1 MEDIMNWLVIIVLA
15 ILIVNAFIGRKV
27 GFIRTVF
34 SLCSM
39 IVAVI
44 LTIWINPYVNDFMR
58 GNEKIYQGISSQVEK
73 MITLSEKQ
81 ADTSEQVSII
91 EGMHL
96 PQSLKDSLI
105 ENNNAQAYKALAID
119 NFNDYVVSYLT
130 GLIINAMSFIIT
142 FVVIL
147 IILWV
152 LCFTLNIISKLPLL
166 NQINK
171 SAGFIAGLIHGLIV
185 VWLFFI
191 LITVFGS
198 TQIGQQGLE
207 MIGES
212 QILNLIY
219 NNNFILQFITSIT
232 KIIF

>member
-1 MEDIMNWLVIIVLA
+1 MNWLVIIVLA